1 MNDVLVQTS
10 DRLDKYLAA
19 NTAFSRA
26 MIQKMID
33 AGLVSVNEELE
44 KASYIVQPGDL
55 IEYEELPRVP
65 TSITPVK
72 MELDI
77 VYQDD
82 DIAVVNKPSGLV
94 VHPGPGHYDATLVHG
109 LLECL
114 SGLSGIGGVMR
125 PGIVHRI
132 DKDTSGLLVVAK
144 HDAAHEM
151 LSEALKQHEIKRE
164 YLAIVHGVLD
174 HDQGKID
181 APVGRSVHNRLLM
194 DVVKDGKRA
203 VTHFEVVE
211 RFAKHTLV
219 RCRLETGRTHQIRV
233 HFKYIGY
240 PIVGD
245 PQYGP
250 KKDTS
255 LTGQYLHAIALSF
268 AHPITKEE
276 CQFETPIPSSF
287 TDYIK
292 TIQTA

>member
-19 NTAFSRA
+19 NSSFSRA

-33 AGLVSVNEELE
+33 AGLVSVNDELE

-55 IEYEELPRVP
+55 IEFEELPKVP
-65 TSITPVK
+65 TSIAPVS
-72 MELDI
+72 MDLQI

-82 DIAVVNKPSGLV
+82 AIAVVNKPSGLV
-94 VHPGPGHYDATLVHG
+94 VHPGPGHYEATLVHG
-109 LLECL
+109 LLHAMD
-114 SGLSGIGGVMR
+114 GLSGIGGVMR

-144 HDAAHEM
+144 HDAAHEV
-151 LSEALKQHEIKRE
+151 LSEALKQHEIERE
-164 YLAIVHGVLD
+164 YIAIVHGVLD

-181 APVGRSVHNRLLM
+181 APVGRSEHNRLLM

-203 VTHFEVVE
+203 VTHFQVVE

-219 RCRLETGRTHQIRV
+219 RCRLVTGRTHQIRV
-233 HFKYIGY
+233 HFKYIGF
-240 PIVGD
+240 PIAGD

-250 KKDTS
+250 KKES
-255 LTGQYLHAIALSF
+255 SITGQYLHAVALSF
-268 AHPITKEE
+268 LHPVSKEPLR
-276 CQFETPIPSSF
+276 FETAMPESF
-287 TDYIK
+287 LEYIK

>member
-1 MNDVLVQTS
+1 
-10 DRLDKYLAA
+10 LDKYLAA

-114 SGLSGIGGVMR
+114 NGLSGIGGVMR

-144 HDAAHEM
+144 HDAAHET

-203 VTHFEVVE
+203 ITHFEVVE

-268 AHPITKEE
+268 AHPISKEE
-276 CQFETPIPSSF
+276 CRFETPIPSSF

>member
-19 NTAFSRA
+19 NSSFSRA

-33 AGLVSVNEELE
+33 AGLVSVNDELE

-55 IEYEELPRVP
+55 IEFEELPKVP
-65 TSITPVK
+65 TSIAPVS
-72 MELDI
+72 MDLQI

-82 DIAVVNKPSGLV
+82 AIAVVNKPSGLV
-94 VHPGPGHYDATLVHG
+94 VHPGPGHYEATLVHG
-109 LLECL
+109 LLHAMD
-114 SGLSGIGGVMR
+114 GLSGIGGVMR

-144 HDAAHEM
+144 HDAAHEV
-151 LSEALKQHEIKRE
+151 LSEALKQHEIERE
-164 YLAIVHGVLD
+164 DIAIVHGVLD

-181 APVGRSVHNRLLM
+181 APVGRSEHNRLLM

-203 VTHFEVVE
+203 VTHFQVVE

-233 HFKYIGY
+233 HFKYIGF
-240 PIVGD
+240 PIAGD

-250 KKDTS
+250 KKES
-255 LTGQYLHAIALSF
+255 SITGQYLHAVALSF
-268 AHPITKEE
+268 LHPVSKEPLR
-276 CQFETPIPSSF
+276 FETEMPESF
-287 TDYIK
+287 IEYIK

>member
-1 MNDVLVQTS
+1 
-10 DRLDKYLAA
+10 LDKYLAA
-19 NTAFSRA
+19 NSSFSRA

-33 AGLVSVNEELE
+33 AGLVSVNDELE

-55 IEYEELPRVP
+55 IEFEELPKVP
-65 TSITPVK
+65 TSIAPVS
-72 MELDI
+72 MDLQI

-82 DIAVVNKPSGLV
+82 AIAVVNKPSGLV
-94 VHPGPGHYDATLVHG
+94 VHPGPGHYEATLVHG
-109 LLECL
+109 LLHAMD
-114 SGLSGIGGVMR
+114 GLSGIGGVMR

-144 HDAAHEM
+144 HDAAHEV
-151 LSEALKQHEIKRE
+151 LSEALKQHEIERE
-164 YLAIVHGVLD
+164 YIAIVHGVLD

-181 APVGRSVHNRLLM
+181 APVGRSEHNRLLM

-203 VTHFEVVE
+203 VTHFQVVE

-233 HFKYIGY
+233 HFKYIGF
-240 PIVGD
+240 PIAGD

-250 KKDTS
+250 KKES
-255 LTGQYLHAIALSF
+255 SITGQYLHAVALSF
-268 AHPITKEE
+268 LHPVSKEPLR
-276 CQFETPIPSSF
+276 FETEMPESF
-287 TDYIK
+287 IEYIK

>member
-1 MNDVLVQTS
+1 MNDILVQAS

-19 NTAFSRA
+19 HTSFSRA

-44 KASYIVQPGDL
+44 KPSYIVQPGDL
-55 IEYEELPRVP
+55 IEFEELPRVP
-65 TSITPVK
+65 TSITPVA
-72 MELDI
+72 MDLDI
-77 VYQDD
+77 VYQDA
-82 DIAVVNKPSGLV
+82 DIAVVNKPTGLV
-94 VHPGPGHYDATLVHG
+94 VHPGPGHYEATLVHG
-109 LLECL
+109 LLAAL
-114 SGLSGIGGVMR
+114 DGLSGIGGVMR

-144 HDAAHEM
+144 HDRAHEA
-151 LSEALKQHEIKRE
+151 LSEALKQHEITRE
-164 YLAIVHGVLD
+164 YVALVQGVLD

-181 APVGRSVHNRLLM
+181 APVGRSDHNRLLM

-203 VTHFEVVE
+203 ITHFVVVE

-233 HFKYIGY
+233 HFKYIGF

-250 KKDTS
+250 KRES
-255 LTGQYLHAIALSF
+255 SETGQYLHAIALSF
-268 AHPITKEE
+268 LHPITKAPLR
-276 CQFETPIPSSF
+276 FETPYPASML
-287 TDYIK
+287 DYIK
-292 TIQTA
+292 NIQPS

>member
-19 NTAFSRA
+19 HTTFSRA
-26 MIQKMID
+26 MIQRMID

-55 IEYEELPRVP
+55 IEYEELPSVP
-65 TSITPVK
+65 TSITPVA
-72 MELDI
+72 MDLDI
-77 VYQDD
+77 VYQDS

-114 SGLSGIGGVMR
+114 DGLSGIGGVMR

-144 HDAAHEM
+144 HNAAHEV
-151 LSEALKQHEIKRE
+151 LSEALKQHEIQRE
-164 YLAIVHGVLD
+164 YIAIVHGVLD

-233 HFKYIGY
+233 HFKYIGF
-240 PIVGD
+240 PVVGD

-250 KKDTS
+250 KKESSD
-255 LTGQYLHAIALSF
+255 TGQYLHAIALAF
-268 AHPITKEE
+268 LHPMSK
-276 CQFETPIPSSF
+276 QPLRFETPVPESF
-287 TDYIK
+287 DQYIRQ
-292 TIQTA
+292 IQPV

>member
-19 NTAFSRA
+19 NSSFSRA

-33 AGLVSVNEELE
+33 AGLVSVNDELE

-55 IEYEELPRVP
+55 IEFEELPKVP
-65 TSITPVK
+65 TSIAPVS
-72 MELDI
+72 MDLQI

-82 DIAVVNKPSGLV
+82 AIAVVNKPSGLV
-94 VHPGPGHYDATLVHG
+94 VHPGPGHYEATLVHG
-109 LLECL
+109 LLHAMD
-114 SGLSGIGGVMR
+114 GLSGIGGVMR

-144 HDAAHEM
+144 HDAAHEV
-151 LSEALKQHEIKRE
+151 LSEALKQHEIERE
-164 YLAIVHGVLD
+164 YIAIVHGVLD

-181 APVGRSVHNRLLM
+181 APVGRSEHNRLLM

-203 VTHFEVVE
+203 VTHFQVVE

-233 HFKYIGY
+233 HFKYIGF
-240 PIVGD
+240 PIAGD

-250 KKDTS
+250 KKES
-255 LTGQYLHAIALSF
+255 SITGQYLHAVALSF
-268 AHPITKEE
+268 LHPVSKEPLR
-276 CQFETPIPSSF
+276 FETAMPESF
-287 TDYIK
+287 IEYIK

>member
-19 NTAFSRA
+19 HTTFSRA

-44 KASYIVQPGDL
+44 KASYTVQPGDL
-55 IEYEELPRVP
+55 IEYEELPSVP
-65 TSITPVK
+65 TSITPVA
-72 MELDI
+72 MNLDI
-77 VYQDD
+77 VYQDS

-114 SGLSGIGGVMR
+114 DGLSGIGGVMR

-144 HDAAHEM
+144 HDAAHEV
-151 LSEALKQHEIKRE
+151 LSEALKQHEIQRE
-164 YLAIVHGVLD
+164 YIALVHGVLD

-233 HFKYIGY
+233 HFKYIGF
-240 PIVGD
+240 PVVGD

-250 KKDTS
+250 KKES
-255 LTGQYLHAIALSF
+255 SNTGQYLHAIALAF
-268 AHPITKEE
+268 LHPMSK
-276 CQFETPIPSSF
+276 QPLRFETPVPESF
-287 TDYIK
+287 DQYIRQ
-292 TIQTA
+292 IQPV

>member
-19 NTAFSRA
+19 NTNFSRA
-26 MIQKMID
+26 MIKKMID

-44 KASYIVQPGDL
+44 KASFTVQPGDL

-72 MELDI
+72 MNLDI
-77 VYQDD
+77 VYQDG
-82 DIAVVNKPSGLV
+82 DIAVVNKPTGLV
-94 VHPGPGHYDATLVHG
+94 VHPGPGHYEATLVHG

-114 SGLSGIGGVMR
+114 DGLSGIGGVMR

-144 HDAAHEM
+144 HDAAHEV
-151 LSEALKQHEIKRE
+151 LSEALKQHDITRE

-233 HFKYIGY
+233 HFKYIGF
-240 PIVGD
+240 PIAGD
-245 PQYGP
+245 LQYGP

-255 LTGQYLHAIALSF
+255 LTGQYLHAIGLSLQ
-268 AHPITKEE
+268 HPITKEPL
-276 CQFETPIPSSF
+276 QFETAMPESF
-287 TDYIK
+287 VDYIK

>member
-1 MNDVLVQTS
+1 MNDILVQAS

-19 NTAFSRA
+19 HTSFSRA

-44 KASYIVQPGDL
+44 KPSYIVQPGDL

-65 TSITPVK
+65 TAITPVA

-77 VYQDD
+77 VYQDA
-82 DIAVVNKPSGLV
+82 DIAVVNKPTGLV
-94 VHPGPGHYDATLVHG
+94 VHPGPGHYEATLVHG
-109 LLECL
+109 LLAAL
-114 SGLSGIGGVMR
+114 DGLSGIGGVMR

-144 HDAAHEM
+144 HDRAHEA
-151 LSEALKQHEIKRE
+151 LSEALKQHEITRE
-164 YLAIVHGVLD
+164 YVALVQGVLD

-181 APVGRSVHNRLLM
+181 APVGRSDHNRLLM

-203 VTHFEVVE
+203 ITHFVVVE

-233 HFKYIGY
+233 HFKYIGF

-250 KKDTS
+250 KRES
-255 LTGQYLHAIALSF
+255 AETGQYLHAIALSF
-268 AHPITKEE
+268 LHPITK
-276 CQFETPIPSSF
+276 QPLRFETPYPASML
-287 TDYIK
+287 DYIK
-292 TIQTA
+292 NIQTS

>member
-19 NTAFSRA
+19 HTTFSRA

-44 KASYIVQPGDL
+44 KASTIVQPGDL
-55 IEYEELPRVP
+55 IEYEELPSVP
-65 TSITPVK
+65 TSITPVA
-72 MELDI
+72 MNLDI
-77 VYQDD
+77 VYQDA

-94 VHPGPGHYDATLVHG
+94 VHPGPGHYEATLVHG

-114 SGLSGIGGVMR
+114 DGLSGIGGVMR

-144 HDAAHEM
+144 HDKAHEV
-151 LSEALKQHEIKRE
+151 LSEALKQHEIARE
-164 YLAIVHGVLD
+164 YIALVHGVLD

-233 HFKYIGY
+233 HFKYIGF
-240 PIVGD
+240 PVVGD

-250 KKDTS
+250 KKES
-255 LTGQYLHAIALSF
+255 SETGQYLHAIGLAFLQ
-268 AHPITKEE
+268 PLTK
-276 CQFETPIPSSF
+276 QPLRFETAVPESF
-287 TDYIK
+287 TEYIRQ
-292 TIQTA
+292 IQPV

>member
-144 HDAAHEM
+144 HDAAHET

-203 VTHFEVVE
+203 ITHFEVVE

-268 AHPITKEE
+268 AHPISKEE
-276 CQFETPIPSSF
+276 CRFETPIPSSF

>member
-19 NTAFSRA
+19 NSSFSRA

-33 AGLVSVNEELE
+33 AGLVSVNDELE

-55 IEYEELPRVP
+55 IEFEELPKVP
-65 TSITPVK
+65 TSIAPVS
-72 MELDI
+72 MDLQI

-82 DIAVVNKPSGLV
+82 AIAVVNKPSGLV
-94 VHPGPGHYDATLVHG
+94 VHPGPGHYEATLVHG
-109 LLECL
+109 LLHAMD
-114 SGLSGIGGVMR
+114 GLSGIGGVMR

-144 HDAAHEM
+144 HDAAHEV
-151 LSEALKQHEIKRE
+151 LSEALKQHEIERE
-164 YLAIVHGVLD
+164 YIAIVHGVLD

-181 APVGRSVHNRLLM
+181 APVGRSEHNRLLM

-203 VTHFEVVE
+203 VTHFQVVE

-233 HFKYIGY
+233 HFKYIGF
-240 PIVGD
+240 PIAGD

-250 KKDTS
+250 KKES
-255 LTGQYLHAIALSF
+255 SITGQYLHAVALSF
-268 AHPITKEE
+268 LHPVSKEPLR
-276 CQFETPIPSSF
+276 FETEMPESF
-287 TDYIK
+287 IEYIK

>member
-19 NTAFSRA
+19 NSSFSRA

-33 AGLVSVNEELE
+33 AGLVSVNDELE

-55 IEYEELPRVP
+55 IEFEELPKVP
-65 TSITPVK
+65 TSIAPVS
-72 MELDI
+72 MDLQI

-82 DIAVVNKPSGLV
+82 AIAVVNKPSGLV
-94 VHPGPGHYDATLVHG
+94 VHPGPGHYEATLVHG
-109 LLECL
+109 LLHAMD
-114 SGLSGIGGVMR
+114 GLSGIGGVMR

-144 HDAAHEM
+144 HDAAHEV
-151 LSEALKQHEIKRE
+151 LSEALKQHEIERE
-164 YLAIVHGVLD
+164 YIAIVHGVLD

-181 APVGRSVHNRLLM
+181 APVGRSEHNRLLM

-203 VTHFEVVE
+203 VTHFQVVE

-233 HFKYIGY
+233 HFKYIGF
-240 PIVGD
+240 PIAGD

-250 KKDTS
+250 KKES
-255 LTGQYLHAIALSF
+255 SITGQYLHAVALSF
-268 AHPITKEE
+268 LHPVSKEPLR
-276 CQFETPIPSSF
+276 FETAMPESF
-287 TDYIK
+287 LEYIK

>member
-19 NTAFSRA
+19 NSSFSRA

-33 AGLVSVNEELE
+33 AGLVSVNDELE

-55 IEYEELPRVP
+55 IEFEELPKVP
-65 TSITPVK
+65 TSIAPVS
-72 MELDI
+72 MDLQI

-82 DIAVVNKPSGLV
+82 AIAVVNKPSGLV
-94 VHPGPGHYDATLVHG
+94 VHPGPGHYEATLVHG
-109 LLECL
+109 LLHAMD
-114 SGLSGIGGVMR
+114 GLSGIGGVMR

-144 HDAAHEM
+144 HDAAHEV
-151 LSEALKQHEIKRE
+151 LSEALKQHEIERE
-164 YLAIVHGVLD
+164 YIAIVHGVLD

-181 APVGRSVHNRLLM
+181 APVGRSEHNRLLM

-203 VTHFEVVE
+203 VTHFQVVE

-233 HFKYIGY
+233 HFKYIGF
-240 PIVGD
+240 PIAGD

-250 KKDTS
+250 KKES
-255 LTGQYLHAIALSF
+255 SITGQYLHAIALSF
-268 AHPITKEE
+268 LHPVSKEPLR
-276 CQFETPIPSSF
+276 FETEMPESF
-287 TDYIK
+287 IEYIK

>member
-1 MNDVLVQTS
+1 MNDVLVQVS

-19 NTAFSRA
+19 NTTFSRA

-44 KASYIVQPGDL
+44 KASYMVQPGDL
-55 IEYEELPRVP
+55 IEYEELPKVA
-65 TSITPVK
+65 TAITPIK
-72 MELDI
+72 MDLDI

-114 SGLSGIGGVMR
+114 DGLSGIGGVMR

-144 HDAAHEM
+144 HDAAHEV
-151 LSEALKQHEIKRE
+151 LSEALKQHDIERE
-164 YLAIVHGVLD
+164 YIAIVHGVLD

-181 APVGRSVHNRLLM
+181 APVGRSAHNRLLM
-194 DVVKDGKRA
+194 DVVKEGKRA
-203 VTHFEVVE
+203 VTHFEVME
-211 RFAKHTLV
+211 RYAKHTLV

-233 HFKYIGY
+233 HFKYIGF
-240 PIVGD
+240 PIAGD

-250 KKDTS
+250 KKDAS
-255 LTGQYLHAIALSF
+255 PTGQYLHATALSF
-268 AHPITKEE
+268 AHPMTKAPLR
-276 CQFETPIPSSF
+276 FETALPDSF
-287 TDYIK
+287 HDYIK

>member
-144 HDAAHEM
+144 HDAAHET

-181 APVGRSVHNRLLM
+181 APVGRSVNNRLLM

-203 VTHFEVVE
+203 ITHFEVVE

-268 AHPITKEE
+268 THPISKEE
-276 CQFETPIPSSF
+276 CRYETPIPSSF

-292 TIQTA
+292 TIQTV

>member
-19 NTAFSRA
+19 HTTFSRA
-26 MIQKMID
+26 MIQRMID

-55 IEYEELPRVP
+55 IEYEELPSVP
-65 TSITPVK
+65 TSITPVA
-72 MELDI
+72 MDLDI
-77 VYQDD
+77 VYQDS

-114 SGLSGIGGVMR
+114 DGLSGIGGVMR

-144 HDAAHEM
+144 HNAAHEV
-151 LSEALKQHEIKRE
+151 LSEALKQHEIQRE
-164 YLAIVHGVLD
+164 YIALVHGVLD

-233 HFKYIGY
+233 HFKYIGF
-240 PIVGD
+240 PVVGD

-250 KKDTS
+250 KKESSD
-255 LTGQYLHAIALSF
+255 TGQYLHAIALAF
-268 AHPITKEE
+268 LHPMSK
-276 CQFETPIPSSF
+276 QPLRFETPVPESF
-287 TDYIK
+287 DQYIRQ
-292 TIQTA
+292 IQPV